1 MNQNFFL
8 ADFQREL
15 EQALRKSVKLRIN
28 NNRST
33 MLSVKWEPD
42 CTKVSM
48 HRFFLDAPKNIM
60 DDLACYIKKE
70 SKQLTPD
77 VKSFMEDRI
86 NRLDYTHELG
96 KVKLNSAG
104 SIYNLRQ
111 LMDQVNRQYF
121 ENRLDLNITWFEQ
134 QRKKFR
140 SQFTF
145 GLYHQPL
152 RLVKINRLL
161 DRVDVPEYLLSF
173 VIYHEML
180 HCVFPSYCDGAG
192 RRKVHHHQFKTME
205 RKFHAYDHAMEWI
218 ELNRER
224 LIRMR

>member
-1 MNQNFFL
+1 MTQNFPL

-15 EQALRKSVKLRIN
+15 EQALRKHVKLRIN

-70 SKQLTPD
+70 SKHLTPD

-86 NRLDYTHELG
+86 NELDYTHELR
-96 KVKLNSAG
+96 KVKLNPVG
-104 SIYNLRQ
+104 SIYNLKQ
-111 LMDQVNRQYF
+111 LMDQVNSKYF
-121 ENRLDLNITWFEQ
+121 GGRLDLHITWFEP
-134 QRKKFR
+134 QRKKIR

-152 RLVKINRLL
+152 RLVKVNRLL

-180 HCVFPSYCDGAG
+180 HHAFPSYCDGEG
-192 RRKVHHHQFKTME
+192 KRKVHHRQFKAME
-205 RKFHAYDHAMEWI
+205 KRFHAYDHAMEWI
-218 ELNRER
+218 DLNRER

>member
-1 MNQNFFL
+1 MNNQYPL
-8 ADFQREL
+8 AEFQLEL
-15 EQALRKSVKLRIN
+15 ERALRKNVKLRIN

-33 MLSVKWEPD
+33 MLSVKWEPE

-86 NRLDYTHELG
+86 NQLDYTHELSHEH
-96 KVKLNSAG
+96 LHQIG
-104 SIYNLRQ
+104 SIYNLKEI
-111 LMDQVNRQYF
+111 MDQVNGVYF
-121 ENRLDLNITWFEQ
+121 ENSLDLNITWFQQ
-134 QRKKFR
+134 QRKRYR

-145 GLYHQPL
+145 GLYQQPL
-152 RLVKINRLL
+152 RLIKVNRLL
-161 DRVDVPEYLLSF
+161 DRVDVPEYILSF

-180 HCVFPSYCDGAG
+180 HHVFPSYCDGKG
-192 RRKVHHHQFKTME
+192 KRKVHHQQFKSME
-205 RKFHAYDHAMEWI
+205 KRFHAYDHAMEWI
-218 ELNRER
+218 DMNRER